1 MSEGNRAELSETPQK
16 RESVLLSLGIN
27 IAIPAIILMKLSGE
41 AHLGPVGGLVVALV
55 FPLGY
60 GAWDFARR
68 REWNLISIL
77 GLISVLLTGG
87 IGLLELD
94 PKWIAVKE
102 AAVPGIIGIAVLLSL
117 RTRYP
122 IVRTFL
128 YNDKIIRVGEVDAAL
143 EKHGNQRAFEQ
154 TLVKASWMLAASFFV
169 SSVLNFVLAKVI
181 VKSPPGTT
189 AFNEELGRMTALSY
203 PVIVVPSMIIMIAA
217 LWYLFHRIK
226 LLTDLDLEQI
236 LKT

>member
-1 MSEGNRAELSETPQK
+1 MSERPER
-16 RESVLLSLGIN
+16 RENLLLSLGIN
-27 IAIPAIILMKLSGE
+27 IAIPAFILMKLSGE
-41 AHLGPVGGLVVALV
+41 NALGPVGGLVVALV
-55 FPLGY
+55 FPLSY
-60 GAWDFARR
+60 GLIDFVRR
-68 REWNLISIL
+68 HEWNIVSIL
-77 GLISVLLTGG
+77 GFVSVLLTGG
-87 IGLLELD
+87 IGLLQLD

-102 AAVPGIIGIAVLLSL
+102 AAVPAVIGIAVVLSL

-128 YNDKIIRVGEVDAAL
+128 YNDKIIRTQDVNEAL
-143 EKHGNQRAFEQ
+143 ERRGTRLAFEQ
-154 TLVKASWMLAASFFV
+154 TLVNASWMLAASFFV
-169 SSVLNFVLAKVI
+169 SSVLNFVLAKLI
-181 VKSPPGTT
+181 VKSQPGTT

-226 LLTDLDLEQI
+226 LLTDLDMEQI